1 MPRLG
6 ELLVGRGLVSPANL
20 TRALDACQRHGG
32 RLGTWLIRLGLVSE
46 AKVLK
51 VLAEQT
57 GYPAASALDLA
68 AAPPEIRSL
77 LPAPFAR
84 RNMVVAFAQ
93 EGRTL
98 SVAMANP
105 NDLILADEAASVT
118 GLTIAPHV
126 ATEAAL
132 AAALALPA
140 ATAPAPPTAPRTIPP
155 RRQWQEFWH
164 LYSSPR
170 ELMSA
175 IAGHGLPRPR
185 VAAAT
190 FPGLAPLTHGSL
202 PVLGPPTP
210 DEFVEQLG
218 TARTRNHAA
227 DAVLRYLSPL
237 ARRVALFSVHH
248 GKVTGWAARGEGV
261 VLEDFQALSFPL
273 DRPSVFS
280 RLSSGTD
287 RHVGPLE
294 DSPIHEHLVEAL
306 RPPPPAAA
314 VVIPVRVRRKTAAF
328 LWLDQGEDDL
338 GELPL
343 GALQEAADKLGVAL
357 EVLVLRQKIRQRK
370 PLT

>member
-20 TRALDACQRHGG
+20 TRALDACRQHGG
-32 RLGTWLIRLGLVSE
+32 RLGTWLIRLGLASE
-46 AKVLK
+46 AKVLQ

-57 GYPAASALDLA
+57 GYPSASALDLA
-68 AAPPEIRSL
+68 AAPPEIRTL

-84 RNMVVAFAQ
+84 RNMLVAFAQ

-118 GLTIAPHV
+118 GLAIAPHV

-132 AAALALPA
+132 AAALALPVA
-140 ATAPAPPTAPRTIPP
+140 EASPPPVAPRTIPP

-164 LYSSPR
+164 LSSSPR
-170 ELMSA
+170 ALMA
-175 IAGHGLPRPR
+175 AVTGHGLPRPR

-190 FPGLAPLTHGSL
+190 FPGLAPLTHGTL
-202 PVLGPPTP
+202 PVLGPPSVE
-210 DEFVEQLG
+210 EFVEQLG
-218 TARTRNHAA
+218 TARTRNQAA

-248 GKVTGWAARGEGV
+248 GKVTGWTAWGEGV

-273 DRPSVFS
+273 DRPSVFL
-280 RLSSGTD
+280 RLSSGGD
-287 RHVGPLE
+287 CHLGPLE
-294 DSPIHEHLVEAL
+294 DSPIHEQLVEAL
-306 RPPPPAAA
+306 RPPPPTAAL
-314 VVIPVRVRRKTAAF
+314 VIPVRVRRKTAAF
-328 LWLDQGEDDL
+328 LWLDQGEDEL
-338 GELPL
+338 GDLPL
-343 GALQEAADKLGVAL
+343 GTVQEAANKLGIAL
-357 EVLVLRQKIRQRK
+357 EVLVLRQKIRQLK